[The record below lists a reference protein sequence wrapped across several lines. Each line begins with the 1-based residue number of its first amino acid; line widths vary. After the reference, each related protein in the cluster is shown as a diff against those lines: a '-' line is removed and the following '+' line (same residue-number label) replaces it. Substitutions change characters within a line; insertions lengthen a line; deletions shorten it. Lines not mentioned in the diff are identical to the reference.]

1 MTSARKTRMWGTLGV
16 RLAHLE
22 ASYARRPKVQPK
34 DIPGIWQDVEAF
46 QLSGVRYVI
55 PVDAFAEFEID
66 GPGALTREEFRK
78 ICDQHK
84 TKEEIIEALS
94 TR

>member
-1 MTSARKTRMWGTLGV
+1 MWGTLGV

-22 ASYARRPKVQPK
+22 ASFAKRPKVCPK
-34 DIPGIWQDVEAF
+34 DQSGHWQDVETY
-46 QLSGVRYVI
+46 QLSSARYAI

-66 GPGALTREEFRK
+66 WPSALTRKEFRK